1 MPWAYFDGA
10 SQNENQLCGGGE
22 LLILSIDHSFKLKMG
37 LKPGSNNFVE
47 LMALKLMLQFAGEK
61 GV

>member
-10 SQNENQLCGGGE
+10 SQNENQLCGGGVV
-22 LLILSIDHSFKLKMG
+22 LLLSIDHSFKLKMG
-37 LKPGSNNFVE
+37 LKSSSNNFVE